1 LKLEQLLFITGK
13 LAAKAL
19 QKTLERLRQNF
30 HYEIIVL
37 NCTVAAFM
45 NTEWIAGHLDKDL
58 KYDMIIIPGLS
69 EGDLS
74 IIEKKTGVQTQRG
87 PNDLKDLPLFFGEK
101 RELKGY
107 GAYKTKI
114 IAEIVDAYTL
124 SLGDILKRA
133 EYYKESGADIID
145 LGCRAKGEFKE
156 IETTVRTLKDAGYMV
171 SVDSFNRDTIL
182 KADRAGVD
190 IILSVNS
197 ENIDIAKQVNAK
209 VVVIPD
215 FGEGIDSLHKNISKL
230 DSWGKNYIIDP
241 ILDPL
246 CMGFTES
253 INRLIQLRRKYPDK
267 EVMIGLGN
275 VTELTDADSI
285 GINAILSAIAAELNI
300 DYVLTTEVISW
311 ARGSVKELD
320 LARKLM
326 HYACENQI
334 PPKRIND
341 SLIVLKDPPFET
353 YNETELRIMQK
364 DIEDKNYRIFTD
376 HRQIYLFNTETFIT
390 GSNPQEIFDSLDI
403 MDAKHAFYLGKE
415 LERAALAI
423 RLGKKYVQEKD
434 LRWGYM

>member
-1 LKLEQLLFITGK
+1 LENILFITGK

-19 QKTLERLRQNF
+19 EKTLAQLSLSLK
-30 HYEIIVL
+30 YEIIVL

-45 NTEWIAGHLDKDL
+45 NTEWIAGHLSPNL
-58 KYDMIIIPGLS
+58 KFDRIIIPGLS

-74 IIEKKTGVQTQRG
+74 IIEKKTGIPTQRG

-101 RELKGY
+101 KELKGY

-114 IAEIVDAYTL
+114 IAEIVDAYAL
-124 SLGDILKRA
+124 SVGDILKRA
-133 EYYKESGADIID
+133 EYYRDSGADIID
-145 LGCRAKGEFKE
+145 LGCPAKGEFKE
-156 IETTVRTLKDAGYMV
+156 IEPTVKALKDARFIV
-171 SVDSFNRDTIL
+171 SVDTFNRDTAL
-182 KADRAGVD
+182 KADRAGID

-197 ENIDIAKQVNAK
+197 ENIEIAKKVNAK

-215 FGEGIDSLHKNISKL
+215 FGEGIDSLYKNISKL
-230 DSWGKNYIIDP
+230 DAWGKNYIIDP
-241 ILDPL
+241 ILEPL

-253 INRLIQLRRKYPDK
+253 INRLIQVRRKFPDK
-267 EVMIGLGN
+267 EIMVGLGN

-300 DYVLTTEVISW
+300 NYVLTTEVISW
-311 ARGSVKELD
+311 ARGAVKELD
-320 LARKLM
+320 LARRLM
-326 HYACENQI
+326 HYASENHI

-341 SLIVLKDPPFET
+341 SLITIKDPPFET
-353 YNETELRIMQK
+353 YNEAELRMIQK
-364 DIEDKNYRIFTD
+364 EIEDKNYRIFTD
-376 HRQIYLFNTETFIT
+376 DKQIYLFNSEKFFS
-390 GSNPQEIFDSLDI
+390 GSNPQEIFDNISIKDV
-403 MDAKHAFYLGKE
+403 KHAFYLGKE

>member
-1 LKLEQLLFITGK
+1 MERLLFITGK

-19 QKTLERLRQNF
+19 EKTLAQLSQSIN
-30 HYEIIVL
+30 YEIIVL

-45 NTEWIAGHLDKDL
+45 NTEWIASHLSPQL
-58 KYDMIIIPGLS
+58 KFDRIIIPGLS

-101 RELKGY
+101 KDLKGY

-133 EYYKESGADIID
+133 EYYRESGADIID
-145 LGCRAKGEFKE
+145 LGCPAKGEFKE
-156 IETTVRTLKDAGYMV
+156 IENTVRTLKGAGYMV

-182 KADRAGVD
+182 KADSAGVD
-190 IILSVNS
+190 ILLSVNS
-197 ENIDIAKQVNAK
+197 ENIDIAQHVNAK

-215 FGEGIDSLHKNISKL
+215 FGEGIDSLYKNISKL
-230 DSWGKNYIIDP
+230 DSWGKDYIIDP

-246 CMGFTES
+246 CMGFIES
-253 INRLIQLRRKYPDK
+253 INRLIQVRKKYSDK

-300 DYVLTTEVISW
+300 DYILTTEVISW

-334 PPKRIND
+334 PPKRINEN
-341 SLIVLKDPPFET
+341 LIVLKDPPFET

-364 DIEDKNYRIFTD
+364 EVEDKNYRIFTD
-376 HRQIYLFNTETFIT
+376 DKQIYLFNCETFVS
-390 GSNPQEIFDSLDI
+390 GNNPQEIFDSLSI
-403 MDAKHAFYLGKE
+403 KDAKHAFYLGKE

-434 LRWGYM
+434 LRWGYK